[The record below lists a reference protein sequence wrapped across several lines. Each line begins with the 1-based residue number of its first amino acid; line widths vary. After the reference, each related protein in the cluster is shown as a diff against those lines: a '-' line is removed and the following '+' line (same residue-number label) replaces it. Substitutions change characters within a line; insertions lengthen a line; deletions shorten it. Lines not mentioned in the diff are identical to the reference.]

1 MASDPMV
8 SPDTVKAPVA
18 SKRVAGYTVV
28 LPPAWR
34 KIPVRHGTDK
44 AIKEIVDDAFAN
56 LSRGDVPR
64 DRLTPYRMEL
74 GRQLTA
80 AARRARQQGGTELYL
95 PVELEHGTVIAASFV
110 VSEGLLGDTEDP
122 RQVAACMAA
131 EDEAARPV
139 EIDGA
144 VGVRTERVAPPDPAE
159 GIEYGSRRVDYVLSV
174 PGDPGRWLV
183 VAFSALSA
191 GDPDDKFAKLLVDLF
206 DAIISTFRWTRS

>member
-1 MASDPMV
+1 
-8 SPDTVKAPVA
+8 
-18 SKRVAGYTVV
+18 V

-56 LSRGDVPR
+56 LSHEDIPR
-64 DRLTPYRMEL
+64 DKLTPYRMEL

-110 VSEGLLGDTEDP
+110 VSEGLLGDTEDVDP
-122 RQVAACMAA
+122 RQIAAFMAA

-159 GIEYGSRRVDYVLSV
+159 GVEYGSRRVDYVLSL
-174 PGDPGRWLV
+174 PADPNRWLV
-183 VAFSALSA
+183 IAFSALGA

-206 DAIISTFRWTRS
+206 DAIISTFRWTWS